1 MQSSFTHPD
10 RAAASVLRAL
20 AAIGFEVGLP
30 VATTCVVLDTFDA
43 RLHRAGLRLE
53 HRIGEVGELVLAGP
67 AGTPPAY
74 LAWLKA
80 TPRFGGDFPSGPF
93 GRRVAS
99 LSQER
104 ALIPVVSFTSHTRVA
119 SRRDRRGKAVV
130 WVLMHERPLVDG
142 AGAELPAWVAEVV
155 GVVGH
160 DDERA
165 DAFDRLA
172 RLGLVP
178 ANGRV
183 ADVIARALGVSFEGH
198 TSVPT
203 IALDA
208 EQDAL
213 SAYRAVLIN
222 LLSTIRDNLP
232 GTLANTDPE
241 FLHELRVAVRRT
253 RSVLSQGRRV
263 LPEDVRTR
271 FAAAFGQLGTL
282 TSPARDLDVYVMGW
296 DLMVAPLRLPDPQ
309 VLVRVRGEIERR
321 RTAAHAALSAELGG
335 EACRQTLEDWHG
347 WLTDTQVVPPRP
359 MPIGPWM
366 ARRIAKAQATVLSRG
381 RAITPES
388 PPEALHDLR
397 KDAKKLRYLME
408 CFGGLLPRKGR
419 KAFVGQLKVLQDNLG
434 DHQDAEV
441 QLAELRLLAHD
452 LHARARVDTDALLA
466 MGRLS
471 DLLDRRR
478 RQQRELFVERFA
490 GYDTKANGLVLAA
503 MLDAV
508 EPG

>member
-10 RAAASVLRAL
+10 RAASSVLRSL
-20 AAIGFEVGLP
+20 TAIGFQVELP
-30 VATTCVVLDTFDA
+30 VAATCVLLDTFDA

-53 HRIGEVGELVLAGP
+53 HRGGEVGKLVLAGP
-67 AGTPPAY
+67 AGTPTAY
-74 LAWLKA
+74 LAWAKEL
-80 TPRFGGDFPSGPF
+80 PRFGSDFPTGPF
-93 GRRVAS
+93 GQRVAS
-99 LSQER
+99 LSEER
-104 ALIPVVSFTSHTRVA
+104 ALIPGVAFTTHTRVA
-119 SRRDRRGKAVV
+119 SQRDRRGKVV
-130 WVLMHERPLVDG
+130 VSVLLHERPSVDG
-142 AGAELPAWVAEVV
+142 AEVELPSWVAEVV

-160 DDERA
+160 DAERA
-165 DAFDRLA
+165 EAFDRLA

-178 ANGRV
+178 TNGTV
-183 ADVIARALGVSFEGH
+183 ADVVARALEISLEGH

-203 IALDA
+203 VALDA
-208 EQDAL
+208 KQDAL
-213 SAYRAVLIN
+213 SAYRAVLLN
-222 LLSTIRDNLP
+222 LVSTMRVNLP

-253 RSVLSQGRRV
+253 RSVLSQGRGV
-263 LPEDVRTR
+263 LPEDVRLQ
-271 FAAAFGQLGTL
+271 FATAFGQLGTL
-282 TSPARDLDVYVMGW
+282 TGPARDLDVYVMGW
-296 DLMVAPLRLPDPQ
+296 DLMVAPLRLPDPR

-321 RTAAHAALSAELGG
+321 RRAAHAILSVELGG
-335 EACRQTLEDWHG
+335 EACRQTLEDWSG
-347 WLTDTQVVPPRP
+347 WLAGTEGAQPKPK
-359 MPIGPWM
+359 PIGPWM
-366 ARRIAKAQATVLSRG
+366 ARRIAKAHARVVAHG
-381 RAITPES
+381 RAITPAS

-397 KDAKKLRYLME
+397 KDAKKLRYLLE

-441 QLAELRLLAHD
+441 QLAELRMLAHD

-478 RQQRELFVERFA
+478 REQRELFVERFA
-490 GYDTKANGLVLAA
+490 SYDTEANALMLTA

-508 EPG
+508 EHG